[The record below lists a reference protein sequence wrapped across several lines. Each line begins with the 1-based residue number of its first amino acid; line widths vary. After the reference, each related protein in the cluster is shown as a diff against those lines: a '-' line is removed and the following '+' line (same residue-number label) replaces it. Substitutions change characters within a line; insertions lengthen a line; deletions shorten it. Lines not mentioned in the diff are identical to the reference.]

1 LRGFRKEDLEDILNF
16 LDCPLAVRWFVV
28 PDLKDKQQAIKTQ
41 EDLAAS
47 IVEDWAELDKKAEA
61 ENPDGFRKAS
71 EMLVEWGNKLE
82 SLLKV
87 KKP

>member
-1 LRGFRKEDLEDILNF
+1 
-16 LDCPLAVRWFVV
+16 V

-47 IVEDWAELDKKAEA
+47 IVEAWAELDKKAEA
-61 ENPDGFRKAS
+61 ENPDEFRKAS
-71 EMLVEWGNKLE
+71 EMLVEWSNKLE

>member
-1 LRGFRKEDLEDILNF
+1 MRGFRKEDLEHILTF
-16 LDCPLAVRWFVV
+16 LECPLAVRWFVV

-47 IVEDWAELDKKAEA
+47 IVEAWAELDKKAEA
-61 ENPDGFRKAS
+61 ENPDEFRKAS